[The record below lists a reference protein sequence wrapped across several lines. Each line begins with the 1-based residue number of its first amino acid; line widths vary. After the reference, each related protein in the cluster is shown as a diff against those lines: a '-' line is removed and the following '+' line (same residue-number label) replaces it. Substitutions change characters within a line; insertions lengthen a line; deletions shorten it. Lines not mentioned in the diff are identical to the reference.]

1 MGAAL
6 FSEEYSLPCFCVLVC
21 LLVLLCGML
30 LLFIFPAVV
39 PPSLPSSTPAKIT
52 VNSEAIDAT
61 REPCCSTLVRTI
73 ILQMPEMCTEQLSA
87 QKAPKG
93 KLVKAPKC
101 SHVFRVAAHTLG
113 LSQSTTLTTFR
124 WHSEQ
129 SRLGVVTSECSNLES
144 QCSCSRVYRQWTVG
158 QMRVKPIAIRV
169 QQRCTR
175 EQVKL
180 LVSARKTEYTR
191 Q

>member
-1 MGAAL
+1 MSAAL

-21 LLVLLCGML
+21 LLVLLCGIL
-30 LLFIFPAVV
+30 LLLIFPAVV

-52 VNSEAIDAT
+52 VNSEVIDAT

-113 LSQSTTLTTFR
+113 LSQSTTLTTLSR
-124 WHSEQ
+124 HSEQ
-129 SRLGVVTSECSNLES
+129 PRLSVVASKCTQSRESVQLRESVQAMDSGLDASEVDSDSSSAAVHERAS
-144 QCSCSRVYRQWTVG
+144 EAAS
-158 QMRVKPIAIRV
+158 K
-169 QQRCTR
+169 CTR
-175 EQVKL
+175 D
-180 LVSARKTEYTR
+180 
-191 Q
+191 